1 MLMGFDE
8 EDYERAISIN
18 PEYIKGKKLLTNEK
32 MIKIAGNSIC
42 VDVLVTVFKQI
53 IEIDEILFKE

>member
-18 PEYIKGKKLLTNEK
+18 PEYIKEKKLLTNEK
-32 MIKIAGNSIC
+32 MIKMTENSIC
-42 VDVLVTVFKQI
+42 VDVLVTLFKQI
-53 IEIDEILFKE
+53 IEMDEILFKK